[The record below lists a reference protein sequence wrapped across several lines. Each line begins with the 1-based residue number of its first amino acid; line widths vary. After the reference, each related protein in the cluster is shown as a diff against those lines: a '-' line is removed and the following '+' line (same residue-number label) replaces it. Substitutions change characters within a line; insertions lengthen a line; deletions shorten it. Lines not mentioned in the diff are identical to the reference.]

1 MGDAPLELCCRSPP
15 PPLTPSP
22 LPPPTPR
29 TRATANASLV
39 RSERRID
46 FLNCT
51 DCWVCRLHVKQHPQK
66 NDTRSGICREEVAPR
81 FAASHL
87 LAHIPSNVVG
97 CPIQQNK
104 DASSK
109 ELL

>member
-1 MGDAPLELCCRSPP
+1 MGDAPLESCCRSPP
-15 PPLTPSP
+15 PPPTPSP

-51 DCWVCRLHVKQHPQK
+51 GCWVCRLNVKKHSQK
-66 NDTRSGICREEVAPR
+66 YDTPSGICRGEVAPR

-87 LAHIPSNVVG
+87 LADIPSNVMG
-97 CPIQQNK
+97 CSIQQNK
-104 DASSK
+104 EAGSK